1 MEPGVVADVYVWK
14 LYQEILEF
22 APVGVHAV
30 DREGRTRV
38 YNRVMGEIDGYR
50 PDEVLEKNVFELYE
64 LDEETSTLW
73 RALKTGHPVHIEKQ
87 VYVARNGRRVVTQNR
102 TKPVVIA
109 GEIIGAIEIAVPRE
123 AGGAPDAA
131 DARGR
136 RRFAFADILGESR
149 AMQRALD
156 LAERA
161 ARTDLPVLLV
171 GETGTG
177 KELFAQA
184 IHGASARKHG
194 PFLAQNCAAWPE
206 GLAESVLFG
215 TRRGGFTGA
224 VDRAGVF
231 ELACGGTLLLDEV
244 HAMSPAVQAKLLR
257 ALQDGEVWPIGARR
271 SVQTDV
277 RVIAAMNVPPSAA
290 VSRGLVRPDLLYRI
304 GAIAIHLPPL
314 RERPEDIPLLA
325 QAFLRRYGEGRAVR
339 LSSDAMAFLTSHDW
353 PGNVRELEQTVRSA
367 LALWP
372 EAREITSEMLRS
384 AHPLL
389 GEGAPRELE
398 RVARAARPSDDAIRR
413 AYEAA
418 SGNLTHAAQALG
430 ISRQRMQYHV
440 RRLGLR
446 TSSQPK

>member
-1 MEPGVVADVYVWK
+1 MEPSLVADVWK

-38 YNRVMGEIDGYR
+38 YNRAMGEIDGYR

-73 RALKTGHPVHIEKQ
+73 RALKTGHPVQIEEQ

-109 GEIIGAIEIAVPRE
+109 GEIIGAMEIAVPRE
-123 AGGAPDAA
+123 AGGAHDAE
-131 DARGR
+131 DARGGR
-136 RRFAFADILGESR
+136 RHSFADILGESP
-149 AMQRALD
+149 AMRRALD

-161 ARTDLPVLLV
+161 AKTDLPVLLV

-184 IHGASARKHG
+184 IHQASARKHG

-231 ELACGGTLLLDEV
+231 ELACGGTLFLDEV

-257 ALQDGEVWPIGARR
+257 ALQDGEIWPIGARR
-271 SVQTDV
+271 SVRTDA
-277 RVIAAMNVPPSAA
+277 RVVAAMNVSPSEA
-290 VSRGLVRPDLLYRI
+290 VRLGLVRPDLLYRI

-314 RERPEDIPLLA
+314 RDRLEDIPLLA
-325 QAFLRRYGEGRAVR
+325 RAFLKKYGEGRAVR
-339 LSSDAMAFLTSHDW
+339 LSSDALSFLTSHDW

-372 EAREITSEMLRS
+372 EAAELTPAMLRS
-384 AHPLL
+384 AHPIL
-389 GEGAPRELE
+389 GEGAPDEGLRTP
-398 RVARAARPSDDAIRR
+398 RMARPADDAIRQ
-413 AYEAA
+413 AYEACG
-418 SGNLTHAAQALG
+418 GNLTRAARALG
-430 ISRQRMQYHV
+430 ISRQRMQYHA

-446 TSSQPK
+446 TSPRQTP

>member
-1 MEPGVVADVYVWK
+1 MEPSVVADVWK

-64 LDEETSTLW
+64 LNEETSTLW
-73 RALKTGHPVHIEKQ
+73 RALKTGHPVQIDEQ

-102 TKPVVIA
+102 TKPVVIE
-109 GEIIGAIEIAVPRE
+109 GEIIGAMEIAVPRE
-123 AGGAPDAA
+123 AGGAQEAA
-131 DARGR
+131 DARIR
-136 RRFAFADILGESR
+136 RRYSFADILGESR
-149 AMQRALD
+149 AMRRALD

-177 KELFAQA
+177 KELFAWA
-184 IHGASARKHG
+184 IHEASARKHG

-224 VDRAGVF
+224 VDRAGVL
-231 ELACGGTLLLDEV
+231 ELASGGTLFLDEV

-257 ALQDGEVWPIGARR
+257 ALQDGEIWPIGARR
-271 SVQTDV
+271 AVRTDA
-277 RVIAAMNVPPSAA
+277 RVVAAMNVPPSEA
-290 VSRGLVRPDLLYRI
+290 VRLGLVRPDLLYRV

-325 QAFLRRYGEGRAVR
+325 RAFLRKYGEGRAAR
-339 LSSDAMAFLTSHDW
+339 LSSDALAFLTSHDW

-372 EAREITSEMLRS
+372 EAVEITAAMLRS

-389 GEGAPRELE
+389 AEGSPREGE
-398 RVARAARPSDDAIRR
+398 RVARADRPSDDAIRR

-418 SGNLTHAAQALG
+418 SGNLTRAARALG
-430 ISRQRMQYHV
+430 ISRQRMQYHA
-440 RRLGLR
+440 RRLGLG
-446 TSSQPK
+446 TSSRPT

>member
-1 MEPGVVADVYVWK
+1 MEPSVVADVWK

-73 RALKTGHPVHIEKQ
+73 RALKTGHPVQIDEQ

-109 GEIIGAIEIAVPRE
+109 GEIIGAMEIAVPRE
-123 AGGAPDAA
+123 AGGAQEAA
-131 DARGR
+131 DARIR
-136 RRFAFADILGESR
+136 RRYSFADILGESR

-161 ARTDLPVLLV
+161 ARMDLPVLLV

-244 HAMSPAVQAKLLR
+244 HAMSPSVQAKLLR

-290 VSRGLVRPDLLYRI
+290 LSRGLVRPDLLYRI

-325 QAFLRRYGEGRAVR
+325 QAFLRRYGEARAVR